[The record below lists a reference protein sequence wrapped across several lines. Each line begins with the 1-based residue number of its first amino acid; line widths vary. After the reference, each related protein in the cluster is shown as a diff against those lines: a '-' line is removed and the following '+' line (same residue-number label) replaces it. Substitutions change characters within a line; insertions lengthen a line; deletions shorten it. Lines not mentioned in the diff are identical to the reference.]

1 MFYILI
7 NAINF
12 LEVAW
17 EQRKL
22 GSLGIL
28 ERGKS
33 KHRPRNDPKLFG
45 GEIPFIQT
53 GDISNSNLF
62 LSNYSQTLSDFGL
75 KQSKIWKSGTLVIT
89 IAANIADTAITTF
102 DTAFPDSIIGFQSQE
117 VDLIFVKAE
126 LDRQSKLIK
135 KKADVGTQANL
146 NLKKLGN
153 LCFMIPNIKEQKLI
167 ANLLKNMN
175 YSIAANLRQHSNSS
189 LSIENYS
196 KASINE

>member
-1 MFYILI
+1 M
-7 NAINF
+7 
-12 LEVAW
+12 
-17 EQRKL
+17 

-153 LCFMIPNIKEQKLI
+153 LCFMIPN
-167 ANLLKNMN
+167 
-175 YSIAANLRQHSNSS
+175 
-189 LSIENYS
+189 
-196 KASINE
+196 